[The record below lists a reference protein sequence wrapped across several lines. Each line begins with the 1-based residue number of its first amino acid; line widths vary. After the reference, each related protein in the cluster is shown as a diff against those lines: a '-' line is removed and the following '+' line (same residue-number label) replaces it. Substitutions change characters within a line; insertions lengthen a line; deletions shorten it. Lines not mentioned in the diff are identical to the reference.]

1 MAHESPHLEARLWN
15 AHLSAHIRA
24 TGKPWK
30 LKLTRRDRRSY
41 TMRLITMQMQRWRE
55 RHSMNRAQMAAL
67 VGVSR
72 ATITKWESGLT
83 FPSPEN
89 IRKVRRITNG
99 EVTETDWHRLHDR
112 TRKPLA
118 ADDNGK

>member
-1 MAHESPHLEARLWN
+1 MALASSDHARFDI
-15 AHLSAHIRA
+15 A
-24 TGKPWK
+24 
-30 LKLTRRDRRSY
+30 RRPNTARG
-41 TMRLITMQMQRWRE
+41 TMQMQRWRE

-89 IRKVRRITNG
+89 IRKVKRITNS

-118 ADDNGK
+118 ADDE